1 MSPKQDATWPALWME
16 EGVKEPK
23 ETICRNLGG
32 GGQGSVLSF
41 RVSGLGGSA
50 ALLTPCEAVE
60 GLLLS
65 ERVGEYTCVVFR
77 KLIYF

>member
-16 EGVKEPK
+16 ERVKEPK

-32 GGQGSVLSF
+32 AVREVFSF
-41 RVSGLGGSA
+41 RVSSGSGSA
-50 ALLTPCEAVE
+50 ALLTAFVK
-60 GLLLS
+60 LMKWLLS
-65 ERVGEYTCVVFR
+65 LRTVGEYTCVVFR